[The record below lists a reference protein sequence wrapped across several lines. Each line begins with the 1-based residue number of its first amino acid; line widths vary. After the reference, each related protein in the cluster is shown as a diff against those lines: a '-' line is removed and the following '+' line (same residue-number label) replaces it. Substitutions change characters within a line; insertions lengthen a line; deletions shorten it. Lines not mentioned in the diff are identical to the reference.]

1 MKIEVFEG
9 QNKDELSMIEVAHAM
24 LEQNGKEMEFSV
36 LVNAIQ
42 DYLGRSDADIRANLS
57 TFYTDLN
64 TDGSF
69 IPLGGNVWALRA
81 WYAID
86 EINEEIIALD
96 EVDDEDRPKK
106 KRKKVNAFADLDDVI
121 DYSDDDPEDDE
132 YTEDDNYDDEN
143 PDDEKSEVE
152 AYDSELAEVVID
164 DENEEVEIEE
174 DDDDDDDDFEND
186 EDDK

>member
-1 MKIEVFEG
+1 MLCL
-9 QNKDELSMIEVAHAM
+9 NKTEKKWNSL
-24 LEQNGKEMEFSV
+24 F

-106 KRKKVNAFADLDDVI
+106 KRKKVNAFADLDDAI

-174 DDDDDDDDFEND
+174 EDDDDDDDFEND